1 MDEEFDSKTK
11 HNIEQLRPVL
21 ERLADLCE
29 GLKLPYVALVQLDG
43 DREAAVRAGQSAV
56 VCSYN
61 LEPDVENVATPIA
74 DAIRAF
80 SDDDEFDEVLRQEPK
95 GPRLLN

>member
-1 MDEEFDSKTK
+1 MDQEFDSKTMS
-11 HNIEQLRPVL
+11 NMEQLRPIL
-21 ERLADLCE
+21 EQLAVLCE

-43 DREAAVRAGQSAV
+43 DREAAVIAGQSAV

-61 LEPDVENVATPIA
+61 LEKDVENVATPIA

-80 SDDDEFDEVLRQEPK
+80 SDEDEFDDVLKEEPK